1 MRYTSRQK
9 EKISKLFSIYPEN
22 IEFIPQDDPFK
33 FLVTVILSASS
44 TDIKACKGADE
55 LFAIAPTPSDIAKME
70 VSDIERIIHFVGLGW
85 GKAKSIKALSEVAA
99 KSGIP
104 ETLEEL
110 TAIPGIGEKTANCYL
125 VNILGKPGVIVDTHF
140 ARTASRLGLVKA
152 TERNA
157 IYKEIK
163 NDFPPEIWSRL
174 SMTVNLH
181 GRTYCTARTP
191 KCSDCPL
198 KSLCPYGRKTSVM
211 E

>member
-9 EKISKLFSIYPEN
+9 EKILKLFSFYPEK
-22 IEFIPQDDPFK
+22 IEFIPQDNPFK

-44 TDIKACKGADE
+44 TDIKACKGADD
-55 LFAIAPTPSDIAKME
+55 LFSIAPDAKAISE
-70 VSDIERIIHFVGLGW
+70 LPVEEIERIIHFVGLGRS
-85 GKAKSIKALSEVAA
+85 KSRSIKALATVAA
-99 KSGIP
+99 ESGSP

-110 TAIPGIGEKTANCYL
+110 TRIPGIGEKTANCYL
-125 VNILGKPGVIVDTHF
+125 VNILDKPGVIVDTHF

-157 IYKEIK
+157 IYKEIRK
-163 NDFPPEIWSRL
+163 DFPPEIWSRL

-198 KSLCPYGRKTSVM
+198 NALCPYGKKTTVV